1 MQVVL
6 VYLQPFRRNLLLEC
20 ALQPEIA
27 KKITK
32 NPFWGVQGR
41 SRLSMLIN
49 LKSLSPACLFL
60 SATVFTLHE
69 IIAVKYPLFRGV
81 AAVFDARLR
90 RPPWTRGSGLEL
102 LKSTLNAENFIHR
115 LFWSISS
122 HFVTVQCWNARF
134 IQKLRKTSLWGV
146 QGRSRLSMLI
156 NPNSLSPVLVMISS
170 TYVPICKR
178 FHIIRANNGKMT
190 SF

>member
-90 RPPWTRGSGLEL
+90 RPPWTYGVGTWTAKIYVACWKFYTQVVLVYLQPFRHSSVLKCALHPKIAKNLSLRGSRSFKVIDID
-102 LKSTLNAENFIHR
+102 KS
-115 LFWSISS
+115 
-122 HFVTVQCWNARF
+122 
-134 IQKLRKTSLWGV
+134 K
-146 QGRSRLSMLI
+146 
-156 NPNSLSPVLVMISS
+156 
-170 TYVPICKR
+170 
-178 FHIIRANNGKMT
+178 
-190 SF
+190 